1 MVANYTE
8 ASQIIDEWGA
18 WTGAIGSFRLDVAN
32 AAKRDIS
39 LTDEL
44 SRGEIKQK
52 PFK

>member
-8 ASQIIDEWGA
+8 ASQIIGGA

-39 LTDEL
+39 LTGEL